1 MSAFDCIF
9 GNEKTVAALKKSIAS
24 GKAAAS
30 YIISGPE
37 MSGKFTLTKEFACAL
52 TEKTSADN
60 AELMCRKIREGISP
74 DITVCSPADKK
85 SIGIEDIRDIF
96 RTVYTTPN
104 ELDFRMFIIRGAH
117 TLTVQAQNALLKVFE
132 EPPQDSYIFLLC
144 ESRAK
149 LLPTLI
155 SRAQN
160 VDTEIFDMKT
170 LEGYFK
176 GKHDVGRDRAE
187 LAYLLSGGAL
197 GKAEK
202 LLSDDEITDVYRSVC
217 DIIAS
222 FENGD
227 SYASLDTVLKACSS
241 REACGEALEMLSLAA
256 GDVINASLGADKRTR
271 FFMTEKEAKNAAGK
285 ADAEKIA
292 SLLDRLSELQANLDY
307 NANAAS
313 TAFAAFIALK
323 ECFRR

>member
-9 GNEKTVAALKKSIAS
+9 GNAETVSALKKSIAS
-24 GKAAAS
+24 GKTASS

-37 MSGKFTLTKEFACAL
+37 MSGKYTLTKEFACAL
-52 TEKTSADN
+52 TEKTPADN
-60 AELMCRKIREGISP
+60 AALMCRKIRDGISP

-132 EPPQDSYIFLLC
+132 EPPPDSYIFLLC

-160 VDTEIFDMKT
+160 LDTETFDRET
-170 LEGYFK
+170 LDGYFK
-176 GKHDVGRDRAE
+176 GKYDVGRDRAE

-222 FENGD
+222 FKND
-227 SYASLDTVLKACSS
+227 DVYASLDAVLKACST
-241 REACGEALEMLSLAA
+241 REACGETLKMLSLAA
-256 GDVINASLGADKRTR
+256 GDMINASFGADKRTR
-271 FFMTEKEAKNAAGK
+271 FFMTEKEAKNAAEIS
-285 ADAEKIA
+285 DAEKIA
-292 SLLDRLSELQANLDY
+292 LLLNRLSELQANLDY
-307 NANAAS
+307 NANAVS
-313 TAFAAFIALK
+313 TAFAAYIALK
-323 ECFRR
+323 QCFYR